1 MRVNRRL
8 ISISAWV
15 LFCLLS
21 FANGDAVDASDVDID
36 CPGPDEAFVTTCTG
50 SEPPHTNDE
59 TSTEN
64 TNKSFGFGESDIV
77 NEVLEESKEDDDS
90 RSRRSYKSG
99 TSSANND
106 NDRRHHDYNSGG
118 GAGFCDA
125 SESAAATQQ
134 MKQTLRKLTSKYYDP
149 LPRQG
154 KVCIGAVCGFT
165 ASRLSLGVANR
176 LFRLAGATWV
186 LSEVLHTSGY
196 CDEAKC
202 VPEEARP
209 WVGILRRALVKQC
222 IKVRMIA
229 RQLWDQDRVRG
240 IVQKDELIAGGF
252 AAGAFVGFVV

>member
-1 MRVNRRL
+1 MHANRRL
-8 ISISAWV
+8 IFIFIWV
-15 LFCLLS
+15 SVFLLS
-21 FANGDAVDASDVDID
+21 CFNVDVADASDDDID
-36 CPGPDEAFVTTCTG
+36 CPGPGEAFVTTCSG

-64 TNKSFGFGESDIV
+64 KSFGESDIV
-77 NEVLEESKEDDDS
+77 NEVLEESKEDDYS
-90 RSRRSYKSG
+90 RSRKAYKSG
-99 TSSANND
+99 TSSANHD
-106 NDRRHHDYNSGG
+106 DRHHDYNSGEE
-118 GAGFCDA
+118 AGFCDA
-125 SESAAATQQ
+125 PESPAVTQQ
-134 MKQTLRKLTSKYYDP
+134 MKQTIRKLTQKYYDP

-154 KVCIGAVCGFT
+154 KVCIGTVCGFT

-186 LSEVLHTSGY
+186 LSEVLHTSGF
-196 CDEAKC
+196 CDSAKC

-229 RQLWDQDRVRG
+229 RQLWDQDRIRG
-240 IVQKDELIAGGF
+240 IVQEDEFVAGGF